1 MVAFRVVTKALHLTA
16 RPRGRERRRGRECRR
31 RRPEQNSPCWSD
43 RRAVWRS
50 RTGRARRLRQS
61 ARLRGAVGC
70 RRSRWRDARRP
81 VARWRGI
88 GCQAGEPRAGAVLTN
103 RQARRRSDG
112 RPQGL
117 VICAAVTHHRR
128 PLRIVAEFKQ
138 LSTTGEERC
147 RRGANEF
154 GPAVQPSA
162 KSTSPYRF
170 DDNDKRWTVR
180 FGRRALGPGAGG
192 HDPCRPRCRSKRRR
206 CGRRSD
212 NRPGFVP
219 ANSSHGDWR

>member
-61 ARLRGAVGC
+61 ARLRGAGGC

-128 PLRIVAEFKQ
+128 PARIRSSKLIAWGLAMKFSGWISNQGIRGRAPATSFK
-138 LSTTGEERC
+138 
-147 RRGANEF
+147 
-154 GPAVQPSA
+154 
-162 KSTSPYRF
+162 
-170 DDNDKRWTVR
+170 W
-180 FGRRALGPGAGG
+180 GRRRPTPARVGTSSPAALRGMRSGRAQLAARDALAVAGG
-192 HDPCRPRCRSKRRR
+192 HIDPRARI
-206 CGRRSD
+206 
-212 NRPGFVP
+212 VV
-219 ANSSHGDWR
+219 